1 MLGGMWRSALPVDDE
16 AMVGMCVALN
26 AEDPGPASIIR
37 RWLAQAGGSALHE
50 PNRSRALTM

>member
-26 AEDPGPASIIR
+26 AEDPGPHPSSDDGLRKQGAV
-37 RWLAQAGGSALHE
+37 LFT
-50 PNRSRALTM
+50 SRTAPAP